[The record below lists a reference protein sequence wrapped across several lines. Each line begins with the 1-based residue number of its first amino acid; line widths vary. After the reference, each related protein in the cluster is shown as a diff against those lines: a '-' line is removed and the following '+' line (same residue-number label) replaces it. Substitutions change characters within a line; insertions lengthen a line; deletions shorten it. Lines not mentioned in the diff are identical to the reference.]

1 MKPRAED
8 YQSED
13 SGSEASTKVTKF
25 LSRKHKSSSLI
36 QIGSCSNKSMTIE
49 DEEKKQNEA
58 KKTFN
63 DTGVG
68 RGKNNANSNEEK
80 THADLHQILTTS
92 GPRTN
97 LGPSSPVGRGKV
109 QSTGSSKH
117 S

>member
-1 MKPRAED
+1 MEPRAED

-13 SGSEASTKVTKF
+13 SRSEASTKVTKF
-25 LSRKHKSSSLI
+25 LSRKHKSSSPI
-36 QIGSCSNKSMTIE
+36 QIDACSGKSMAVE
-49 DEEKKQNEA
+49 DEEQKQNEA
-58 KKTFN
+58 KTTFN

-68 RGKNNANSNEEK
+68 RGKNNENSSEEK
-80 THADLHQILTTS
+80 THVDLHQILTSS

-97 LGPSSPVGRGKV
+97 LGPSNPVGCGKV